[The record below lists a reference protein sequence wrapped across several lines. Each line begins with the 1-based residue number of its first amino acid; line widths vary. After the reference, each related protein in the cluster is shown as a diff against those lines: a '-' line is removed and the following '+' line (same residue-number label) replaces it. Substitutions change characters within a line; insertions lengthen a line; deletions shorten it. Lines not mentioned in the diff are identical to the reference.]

1 MILKSSHP
9 RAPARRG
16 VADTCADWL
25 DQNTALI
32 VMLLLI
38 IGGIFLVA
46 IFTS

>member
-16 VADTCADWL
+16 VAAACADWL